1 MAQEIRKSLPL
12 DVRAVVDECHKKEA
26 VSKQHSHFAIE
37 SWQKQMNDSDLD
49 VKEKVSLKDPYSAM
63 RITKPAKGLPA
74 MSILVCFPPFSM
86 ILLIRNPMLTQTM
99 FRFDVMEQL
108 EVDSSNVSLLFALDP
123 GSG

>member
-12 DVRAVVDECHKKEA
+12 DVRAIVDECHKKEA

-63 RITKPAKGLPA
+63 RITKPAKGLPSK
-74 MSILVCFPPFSM
+74 SILDSFSA
-86 ILLIRNPMLTQTM
+86 LLNDI
-99 FRFDVMEQL
+99 
-108 EVDSSNVSLLFALDP
+108 VDQESDAYTNNVSI
-123 GSG
+123 